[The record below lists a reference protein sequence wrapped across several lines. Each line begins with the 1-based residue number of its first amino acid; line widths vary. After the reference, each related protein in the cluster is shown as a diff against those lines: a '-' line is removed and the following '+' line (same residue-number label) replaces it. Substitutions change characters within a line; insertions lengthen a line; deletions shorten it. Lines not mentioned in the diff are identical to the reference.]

1 MILENFIKFCLV
13 GGSGLLLD
21 MGVTYATKEWMRLN
35 KYVANGLGFTLA
47 ATTNFFLN
55 RWWTFRSESPDISIQ
70 YMKFVTIA
78 VVGLAINTSIIYILH
93 DRLRLN
99 FYLSKIGAIG
109 VVTIW
114 NFTMNYIFTFA

>member
-1 MILENFIKFCLV
+1 MENFIKFCLV

>member
-55 RWWTFRSESPDISIQ
+55 RWWTFRSDSPDISIQ
-70 YMKFVTIA
+70 YLKFVTIA

-109 VVTIW
+109 VVIIW